1 MHRTPTILLRATL
14 AATLSLATAAQAP
27 SAAQSDPTAAA
38 AAAARAL
45 RPVRLNG
52 LGQTVLSPKV
62 RDITK
67 IATLMPVKLT
77 GIGLVTGLA
86 GTGSNDRATR
96 LALLNAMRG
105 SNELNLDIS
114 DLSSKNCALVALT
127 CELPPFATEGARVDV
142 KCAAIGDATSLRSGV
157 LLEARLYGP
166 DRTDYVAASGTV
178 IAPGFVAE
186 GNNAQVS
193 QNPGVVGDLLDGGL
207 VIDDVPTSMLT
218 ESGHLELRLRNPSA
232 YNASSVASGVQTAL
246 EGMNVQVQAVS
257 PAIVRIVMPEAM
269 RNDTAAMQLVKL
281 AGEIRVPVEN
291 PCKVTIDQVSGTVLA
306 GEGVLISP
314 CLVTVEDLTIAIVEE
329 DFVSQPNPFSDGTS
343 ERVGRTRVEVQQNAS
358 ELRSLG
364 GGGATVAD
372 LLQNLKALGLKPHQ
386 LVNVFTNL
394 KKHGFLQA
402 DLEVR

>member
-1 MHRTPTILLRATL
+1 MHRTPTTLLRAAL
-14 AATLSLATAAQAP
+14 AATLSLAVAAQAP
-27 SAAQSDPTAAA
+27 STAQIDPAAA
-38 AAAARAL
+38 SAAADAL

-52 LGQTVLSPKV
+52 LGQTVLSPKI

-77 GIGLVTGLA
+77 GIGLIVGLA

-96 LALLNAMRG
+96 SALLNVLEG
-105 SNELNLDIS
+105 TNELNLDIS

-127 CELPPFATEGARVDV
+127 AELPPFATEGARLDV

-157 LLEARLYGP
+157 LLEARLRGP
-166 DRTDYVAASGTV
+166 DQEEYMAASGTV

-193 QNPGVVGDLLDGGL
+193 QNPGVVGDLLGGGI
-207 VIDDVPTSMLT
+207 VIDSVATSLLT
-218 ESGHLELRLRNPSA
+218 ESGNLELRLRNPSPF
-232 YNASSVASGVQTAL
+232 NASSVASGVETAL
-246 EGMNVQVQAVS
+246 KGTGVQVQAVN

-269 RNDTAAMQLVKL
+269 RNDTTAMQLVKL
-281 AGEIRVPVEN
+281 AGEVRVPVEN
-291 PCKVTIDQVSGTVLA
+291 PCKVTIDQASGTVLA

-358 ELRSLG
+358 ELGALG